1 MQTIQL
7 IKDGRDMLG
16 LLSVGSLQRRHQIRC
31 QMPSLVP
38 WENSRLFQVPL
49 PYD

>member
-16 LLSVGSLQRRHQIRC
+16 LLSVWSLQRRHQIRWT
-31 QMPSLVP
+31 PNLVP